1 MKTAAV
7 VKILTGTVLRY
18 VPIVLVALLAMATW
32 VMVERARIQR
42 NGTGLAVSPLK
53 PDFIVDNLRV
63 SKLDKT
69 GAVQTLLSAQ
79 RMVHIPQT
87 STATLTEPRIMSFRP
102 DSPPLSI
109 SARRGETIRQSEQ
122 INFYDDVVVQRA
134 ADAESPAMRLQTEQ
148 LQLRPDDDIASS
160 NTDFT
165 FERGATRLWGQG
177 FELNN
182 SFRTLVIRQQARG
195 IFVQGNAP

>member
-1 MKTAAV
+1 
-7 VKILTGTVLRY
+7 
-18 VPIVLVALLAMATW
+18 
-32 VMVERARIQR
+32 
-42 NGTGLAVSPLK
+42 
-53 PDFIVDNLRV
+53 
-63 SKLDKT
+63 
-69 GAVQTLLSAQ
+69 
-79 RMVHIPQT
+79 
-87 STATLTEPRIMSFRP
+87 
-102 DSPPLSI
+102 
-109 SARRGETIRQSEQ
+109 
-122 INFYDDVVVQRA
+122 
-134 ADAESPAMRLQTEQ
+134 MRLQTEQ

>member
-87 STATLTEPRIMSFRP
+87 STATLTEPRIMSLRP

-109 SARRGETIRQSEQ
+109 SARRGESIRQSEQ

-165 FERGATRLWGQG
+165 FERGATRLRGQG